1 MSNLKE
7 KLLNHQNLIR
17 NIRSFFYSRNVVEV
31 VTPSLLTTPTTDVYI
46 DSIEV
51 SVNQALSK
59 SSKFYLHTSPELEM
73 KRLLSKGS
81 GDIFQIC
88 QVFRDNEFGRI
99 NSNEFT
105 MLEFYRVGFDMQQL
119 TLSEQ
124 PAYNG
129 GDIDFTA
136 SRTQSLQSASDITL
150 SGAFTFG
157 IKLHPTVSNVA
168 VIGSNTTPN
177 EFFKI
182 TSDTNL
188 RFKTDNNE
196 IDLALDSGTFIADL
210 DLVVTRNASNLITL
224 YVNGVAQADT
234 ETLAG
239 TADINAIGV
248 RRTDNNPY
256 DGTISE
262 IQIYDT
268 ESTALTANVN
278 TYLSNL

>member
-1 MSNLKE
+1 MLALK
-7 KLLNHQNLIR
+7 
-17 NIRSFFYSRNVVEV
+17 
-31 VTPSLLTTPTTDVYI
+31 
-46 DSIEV
+46 
-51 SVNQALSK
+51 QALSLV
-59 SSKFYLHTSPELEM
+59 SSKALGSSWQPSDETGLEAWY
-73 KRLLSKGS
+73 KNQTGITLNGEKVSAWADS
-81 GDIFQIC
+81 SS
-88 QVFRDNEFGRI
+88 
-99 NSNEFT
+99 NS
-105 MLEFYRVGFDMQQL
+105 FDMLQA
-119 TLSEQ
+119 TVSEQ

-136 SRTQSLQSASDITL
+136 ANSQSLQSASDITL
-150 SGAFTFG
+150 SGAFTVG
-157 IKLHPTVSNVA
+157 IRLEPDVSNVS
-168 VIGSNTTPN
+168 VISSNTEPN

-182 TSDTNL
+182 TSTTNV
-188 RFKTDNNE
+188 RFKTDGSE
-196 IDLALDSGTFIADL
+196 VDLGIDSGTLVADL
-210 DLVVTRNASNLITL
+210 SLVITRNASNLITM
-224 YVNGVAQADT
+224 YINGVAQSDT

>member
-1 MSNLKE
+1 MLALK
-7 KLLNHQNLIR
+7 
-17 NIRSFFYSRNVVEV
+17 
-31 VTPSLLTTPTTDVYI
+31 
-46 DSIEV
+46 
-51 SVNQALSK
+51 QALSLV
-59 SSKFYLHTSPELEM
+59 SSKALGSSWQPSDETGLEAWYQFQTGIT
-73 KRLLSKGS
+73 LNGS
-81 GDIFQIC
+81 D
-88 QVFRDNEFGRI
+88 VSAWADSSS
-99 NSNEFT
+99 NS
-105 MLEFYRVGFDMQQL
+105 FDMVQA
-119 TLSEQ
+119 TASEQ
-124 PAYNG
+124 PAYNDG
-129 GDIDFTA
+129 NIEFTA
-136 SRTQSLQSASDITL
+136 ADTTNLQSSSDISL
-150 SGAFTFG
+150 SGAFTIG
-157 IKLHPTVSNVA
+157 IKLEPDVSNVA

-196 IDLALDSGTFIADL
+196 IDLAIDSGSFVADL